1 MSVKRGPVLVWAVHV
16 AGDASMK
23 ARGQVTA
30 LEPRDNRDDF
40 SLSCV
45 YKLEL
50 IN

>member
-1 MSVKRGPVLVWAVHV
+1 MHV
-16 AGDASMK
+16 AGDASTK

-30 LEPRDNRDDF
+30 LEPRDDRDDF